1 MLSKFL
7 NVIFYSN
14 NKTKPDKREGRRS
27 EFLSLGPAIA
37 EDVTIVIEKD
47 VLCNE
52 SVVDSL

>member
-1 MLSKFL
+1 MFSKFL